1 MIVNGASRVEYRL
14 LGPVEVWADGQ
25 RLDAGQPRQPAVLA
39 ALLVDAGRVVPVE
52 TLIGRVWGQTAPDN
66 ARATLRTHLSRIRRL
81 MEQAGEDGDSVAALS
96 HISGG
101 YQLQV
106 DRDQI
111 DLHLFRRLA
120 GTTGRTDRT
129 GTPVESLRT
138 ALALWRGQPL
148 AGIDGEW
155 ADRMRETWGRER
167 VDAAT
172 AWARAELA
180 HANPGPVL
188 ATLPDLASDNPL
200 VEPLTEVLMRALHA
214 AGRTSDALDLYTR
227 IRTRLA
233 QELGTDPGPELQKL
247 HQALLRGEVEPASPV
262 APSAPV
268 PRQLPTPPQMFR
280 GRAMELAELDKI
292 DDASTVVITAIDGM
306 AGVGKTALA
315 LRAAHQMIDRY
326 PDGQLFIDLRGYTH
340 DVPPTE
346 PGEALDRMLRSLGV
360 SGEQIP
366 ADPDERAG
374 LYRSRLAD
382 RRVLIVLDNAATE
395 AQVAPLLPGAPGCLV
410 LITSRRR
417 LSGLDHTHTL
427 SLDTLPLPDAITLL
441 RLSVGDARLAGQPPD
456 LVSELV
462 ELCGRL
468 PLAIRIAAA
477 RLRSHSTWA
486 LEHLV
491 ERLRDQQHRLVELA
505 AGQRSVTATLDLSYQ
520 HLETDVQRA
529 YRLLG
534 LHFGP
539 EVDPYATAALL
550 DATLLEAGQ
559 VLEQLLEAHL
569 LQEPVPGRYQFHDLT
584 RAHAASTATRD
595 ETEDGGRSALD
606 RLLDYYRH
614 TAAAAMDAIHPYER
628 EQRPQVPPA
637 RTPSP
642 TLPDPASALTWLDS
656 ELPNLLAAASYATQ
670 HGSPAH
676 LLDLSTILHRH
687 LRSRGHFRDAET
699 LHEQALTIARDTG
712 NREAAMDALVD
723 LGHAHRWQG
732 RYERATDHYQQALQL
747 TRVTGNRNAEQAA
760 LAGLGHIDLM
770 QGRYESATGHY
781 QRLFDVAHGSG
792 DHPAKLNALVGLGY
806 AHRLHGRYEDATD
819 HFQQALQLARSIGH
833 QAIELDAL
841 VGLGVLHLRQGRY
854 EDATDHFQQALR
866 LARSTGDRD
875 SEQSA
880 LEGLGDVHRR
890 QGRYE
895 QATDDYQRLLEL
907 ADESGDRRWHFAAWQ
922 GLGRLHHAT
931 GHPDAALTHH
941 GRALAIATELDHP
954 DDQARAHDGLAHAH
968 RALHQPEQARTHW
981 QHALDILTRLGVD
994 QPDDDQTT
1002 LAAIRTHL
1010 AALEHEAGGS
1020 QLRDY

>member
-1 MIVNGASRVEYRL
+1 M
-14 LGPVEVWADGQ
+14 
-25 RLDAGQPRQPAVLA
+25 
-39 ALLVDAGRVVPVE
+39 
-52 TLIGRVWGQTAPDN
+52 
-66 ARATLRTHLSRIRRL
+66 
-81 MEQAGEDGDSVAALS
+81 
-96 HISGG
+96 
-101 YQLQV
+101 
-106 DRDQI
+106 
-111 DLHLFRRLA
+111 
-120 GTTGRTDRT
+120 
-129 GTPVESLRT
+129 
-138 ALALWRGQPL
+138 

-188 ATLPDLASDNPL
+188 ATLPNLASDNPL

-233 QELGTDPGPELQKL
+233 EELGTDPGPELQKL

-268 PRQLPTPPQMFR
+268 PRQLPTPPQMFS
-280 GRAMELAELDKI
+280 GRAMELAELGKI

-382 RRVLIVLDNAATE
+382 RRMLIVLDNAATE

-491 ERLRDQQHRLVELA
+491 ERLRDQQHRLVDLA
-505 AGQRSVTATLDLSYQ
+505 AGQRSVTAALDLSYQ

-539 EVDPYATAALL
+539 EVDPYAMAALL

-559 VLEQLLEAHL
+559 VLEQLL
-569 LQEPVPGRYQFHDLT
+569 
-584 RAHAASTATRD
+584 
-595 ETEDGGRSALD
+595 
-606 RLLDYYRH
+606 
-614 TAAAAMDAIHPYER
+614 
-628 EQRPQVPPA
+628 
-637 RTPSP
+637 
-642 TLPDPASALTWLDS
+642 
-656 ELPNLLAAASYATQ
+656 
-670 HGSPAH
+670 
-676 LLDLSTILHRH
+676 
-687 LRSRGHFRDAET
+687 
-699 LHEQALTIARDTG
+699 
-712 NREAAMDALVD
+712 
-723 LGHAHRWQG
+723 
-732 RYERATDHYQQALQL
+732 
-747 TRVTGNRNAEQAA
+747 
-760 LAGLGHIDLM
+760 
-770 QGRYESATGHY
+770 
-781 QRLFDVAHGSG
+781 
-792 DHPAKLNALVGLGY
+792 
-806 AHRLHGRYEDATD
+806 
-819 HFQQALQLARSIGH
+819 
-833 QAIELDAL
+833 
-841 VGLGVLHLRQGRY
+841 
-854 EDATDHFQQALR
+854 
-866 LARSTGDRD
+866 
-875 SEQSA
+875 
-880 LEGLGDVHRR
+880 
-890 QGRYE
+890 
-895 QATDDYQRLLEL
+895 
-907 ADESGDRRWHFAAWQ
+907 
-922 GLGRLHHAT
+922 
-931 GHPDAALTHH
+931 
-941 GRALAIATELDHP
+941 
-954 DDQARAHDGLAHAH
+954 
-968 RALHQPEQARTHW
+968 
-981 QHALDILTRLGVD
+981 
-994 QPDDDQTT
+994 
-1002 LAAIRTHL
+1002 
-1010 AALEHEAGGS
+1010 
-1020 QLRDY
+1020 